1 MTPAQKNRLHLE
13 HGFLLQVK
21 LWLDEGGS
29 GYLTETAAELAV
41 RELWEHW
48 LGVMD
53 HYDDDGARV
62 GFLHEVD
69 EVIDILDKFRRKFT

>member
-1 MTPAQKNRLHLE
+1 MTPAQNNRLHLE

-53 HYDDDGARV
+53 HYDDESAKTL
-62 GFLHEVD
+62 FLREVD
-69 EVIDILDKFRRKFT
+69 EVIRQLEEFKKKLS